1 MACAVHWTGF
11 GNDFYEKAIK
21 CWVESQSSFVYHF
34 CTFLTAQSRGY
45 WEAQAGGEEE
55 KKNTIQRNNM
65 NWLPTKQL
73 WFYVIQGRC
82 INNVGLWRRAG
93 WEYFYGCGSKG
104 PKKYNEHMITFSRV
118 ESAAFTKQVEWD
130 AAT

>member
-1 MACAVHWTGF
+1 MFMSCAVHWTGF

-34 CTFLTAQSRGY
+34 CTFWLLRV
-45 WEAQAGGEEE
+45 EATGKLRQAE
-55 KKNTIQRNNM
+55 KKKKTIQRNNM
-65 NWLPTKQL
+65 NCLPTKQL

-130 AAT
+130 TAT